1 MHAHPVRSIMLFTQ
15 QLLSTVINRNL
26 TINVAQYIWCRTL
39 LNGSNGK

>member
-26 TINVAQYIWCRTL
+26 TINVAQYIWRRTL
-39 LNGSNGK
+39 LNCLNGK